1 MNIQGYLKHRNDYHK
16 YQVMSKQHNQQQICV
31 LAKLV
36 SDIVGYTSGID
47 YFLSLIGAVKQHLG
61 LPYGFVYSID
71 ADSRKSHRLI
81 ASSVNADNRSE
92 PGTILDNLVLD
103 LILEND
109 NFVIID
115 LENDFE
121 ASDLQNP
128 LSLKTVVSFPLY
140 DSHKSFSG
148 LIVFASPDVVI
159 EHKTIIDVIETQ
171 IPRVSIELERMH
183 IENKLR
189 IYERNYNNLID
200 SSLDVIW
207 ETDMSG
213 YISEINSACKEIY
226 GHDAKRMIGKPYTDF
241 MTDTSANKFQKNL
254 NVVAQGQSL
263 YNVPSDHIT
272 SQFEH
277 IKVSYNIIPKYDN
290 NHNVVGIIGATRDI
304 TSTARAQ
311 KTIKNNSELF
321 STILSR
327 LPVIFFRVDEHGYLV
342 DIRGN
347 GLKRMGVDD
356 LDWVGRPG
364 YGLFIGMDEK
374 IDSALSGNTVFF
386 ENRGTYGGTPWWFY
400 TSMFFD
406 SWSGYGAVGFSV
418 DITEQKYVE
427 EQLVELL
434 NNNRKLAQT
443 LVEVEEDERRT
454 LARELHD
461 ELGQS
466 ITAVKSLAT
475 VITASAG
482 EEYNEIRSL
491 ANSIIDLSAQLYEV
505 VNNIMQRLRPDII
518 DGLDFSESIRNCI
531 VRSQLE
537 TAGVNCKLDYSGKI
551 NDLEEVVKVTI
562 YRIVQECL
570 TNISKHAMASNVS
583 IQIHRGTDNGDF
595 IRTKLVDPASR
606 DKSNAHAG
614 KRDIVKIEVCD
625 DGIGMNVEEKIN
637 TAKQVKRHGLQGINE
652 RVTAMGGVLEI
663 SARPGRGVR
672 VQVVL
677 VLGSSNYDVSHDI
690 NKCIS
695 DLREMRVETTEFK
708 KFQAH

>member
-1 MNIQGYLKHRNDYHK
+1 MNKTHK
-16 YQVMSKQHNQQQICV
+16 QQHICV
-31 LAKLV
+31 LAKLF
-36 SDIVGYTSGID
+36 SDIVGYSYSND
-47 YFLSLIGAVKQHLG
+47 YFHSLFIAASKHLG
-61 LPYGFVYSID
+61 LPHGFVYSID
-71 ADSRKSHRLI
+71 NSSNKKYKLI
-81 ASSVNADNRSE
+81 TSSVNKDSHNSAIS
-92 PGTILDNLVLD
+92 ILDDLVLE
-103 LILEND
+103 LILEN
-109 NFVIID
+109 NSFVIID
-115 LENDFE
+115 LDNDFE
-121 ASDLQNP
+121 AEHLHNP
-128 LSLKTVVSFPLY
+128 LSLKTVISFPLY
-140 DSHKSFSG
+140 DSKKSFSG

-171 IPRVSIELERMH
+171 LPRLSTELERLH
-183 IENKLR
+183 LESKLR
-189 IYERNYNNLID
+189 IYERNYNNLIN

-207 ETDMSG
+207 ETDVSG
-213 YISEINSACKEIY
+213 YITEINSACKEIY
-226 GHDAKRMIGKPYTDF
+226 GHDAKRMLGKPYTDF
-241 MTDTSANKFQKNL
+241 MTDTSARKFLKNIS
-254 NVVAQGQSL
+254 VVEDGQSL
-263 YNVPSDHIT
+263 YNIPSDHIT
-272 SQFEH
+272 KNFEH
-277 IKVSYNIIPKYDN
+277 IKVSYNVIPKYDN
-290 NHNVVGIIGATRDI
+290 NQNVIGIIGATRDI
-304 TSTARAQ
+304 TPTARAQ

-356 LDWVGRPG
+356 LEWVGRPG

-386 ENRGTYGGTPWWFY
+386 ENKGTYNGTPWWFY

-406 SWSGYGAVGFSV
+406 NWSGYGAVGFSV

-434 NNNRKLAQT
+434 NNNRKLAQK

-475 VITASAG
+475 VITAGAG
-482 EEYNEIRSL
+482 KNYNEIRSL
-491 ANSIIDLSAQLYEV
+491 ANSIIDLSGQLYEV

-537 TAGVNCKLDYSGKI
+537 TAGVNCTLEYSGNI
-551 NDLEEVVKVTI
+551 NNLEEVLKVTI

-583 IQIHRGTDNGDF
+583 IKIHRGMDDGDF
-595 IRTKLVDPASR
+595 IGEKIIDPVPAGNSGKR
-606 DKSNAHAG
+606 KS
-614 KRDIVKIEVCD
+614 KRDIVQIEISD
-625 DGIGMNVEEKIN
+625 DGIGMHVEEKMA
-637 TAKQVKRHGLQGINE
+637 TGKQAKRHGLQGINE
-652 RVTAMGGVLEI
+652 RVTAMGGMLEI
-663 SARPGRGVR
+663 SAKPGRGVK

-677 VLGSSNYDVSHDI
+677 VLGSSNHDVSHDI
-690 NKCIS
+690 HRCIA
-695 DLREMRVETTEFK
+695 DLREMRVERPEFK
-708 KFQAH
+708 KIQTH

>member
-1 MNIQGYLKHRNDYHK
+1 MNTT
-16 YQVMSKQHNQQQICV
+16 HNQQHICV
-31 LAKLV
+31 LAKLF
-36 SDIVGYTSGID
+36 SDIVGYSYSNE
-47 YFLSLIGAVKQHLG
+47 YFHNLFIAARQHLG
-61 LPYGFVYSID
+61 LPHGFVYSID
-71 ADSRKSHRLI
+71 NSSNKKFKLI
-81 ASSVNADNRSE
+81 TSSVNKESHDSVVS
-92 PGTILDNLVLD
+92 ILDDLVLE

-109 NFVIID
+109 SFVIID
-115 LENDFE
+115 LDNDFE
-121 ASDLQNP
+121 AAHLQNP
-128 LSLKTVVSFPLY
+128 LSLKTVISFPLY
-140 DSHKSFSG
+140 DSRNSFSG

-159 EHKTIIDVIETQ
+159 EHNTIIDVIETQ
-171 IPRVSIELERMH
+171 LPRLSIELERIH
-183 IENKLR
+183 LESKLR
-189 IYERNYNNLID
+189 IYERNYNNLIN
-200 SSLDVIW
+200 SSLDAIW
-207 ETDMSG
+207 ETDISG
-213 YISEINSACKEIY
+213 YITEINSACKEIY

-241 MTDTSANKFQKNL
+241 MTDTSARKFIKNIS
-254 NVVAQGQSL
+254 VVEDGQSL
-263 YNVPSDHIT
+263 FNIPSDHIT
-272 SQFEH
+272 KNFEH
-277 IKVSYNIIPKYDN
+277 IKVSYNVIPKYDN
-290 NHNVVGIIGATRDI
+290 NQNVIGIIGATRDI
-304 TSTARAQ
+304 TPTARAQ

-356 LDWVGRPG
+356 LEWVGRPG

-386 ENRGTYGGTPWWFY
+386 ENKGTYNGTPWWFY

-406 SWSGYGAVGFSV
+406 NWSGYGAVGFSV

-434 NNNRKLAQT
+434 NNNRKLAQK
-443 LVEVEEDERRT
+443 LVEVEEDERRA

-482 EEYNEIRSL
+482 KDYNEIRSL
-491 ANSIIDLSAQLYEV
+491 ANSIIDLSGQLYEV

-537 TAGVNCKLDYSGKI
+537 TAGVNCTLEYSGNI
-551 NDLEEVVKVTI
+551 NNLEEVLKVTI

-583 IQIHRGTDNGDF
+583 VKIHRGMDDRDF
-595 IRTKLVDPASR
+595 IGEKFIDPSPAGNSSNR
-606 DKSNAHAG
+606 KS
-614 KRDIVKIEVCD
+614 KRDIVQIEISD
-625 DGIGMNVEEKIN
+625 DGIGMHVEEKMA
-637 TAKQVKRHGLQGINE
+637 TGKQAKRHGLQGINE
-652 RVTAMGGVLEI
+652 RVTAMGGMLEI
-663 SARPGRGVR
+663 SAKPGRGVK

-677 VLGSSNYDVSHDI
+677 VLGSNNHDVSHDI
-690 NKCIS
+690 HKCIA
-695 DLREMRVETTEFK
+695 DLREMRVESPEFK
-708 KFQAH
+708 KTQTH